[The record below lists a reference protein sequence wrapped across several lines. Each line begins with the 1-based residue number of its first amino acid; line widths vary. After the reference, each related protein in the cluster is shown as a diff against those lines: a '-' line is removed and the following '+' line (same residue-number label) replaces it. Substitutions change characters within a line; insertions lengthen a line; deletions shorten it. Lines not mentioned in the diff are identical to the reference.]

1 MTVPRQGM
9 QGRKREIRGPSI
21 VEGSGSA
28 TAGAAAEAY
37 G

>member
-1 MTVPRQGM
+1 MTIPRQGM
-9 QGRKREIRGPSI
+9 QGRERGIRGPSI
-21 VEGSGSA
+21 VEGSDSA

>member
-9 QGRKREIRGPSI
+9 PSGERGIRGPSI
-21 VEGSGSA
+21 VEGSGNAAAS
-28 TAGAAAEAY
+28 AAAEAY